1 MEISM
6 ETDRHKDE
14 EQDRRGKDSHYSW
27 GKKEVML
34 FRDLKRLVIE
44 AAQVWL
50 RNTSS
55 TRDASVFI
63 CGADE
68 TETWTPAT
76 TVMIGELIRVEEL
89 LVRTKSPSSERIKA
103 EILLPG
109 IKTQTIY
116 THTQQGTNESERI
129 TYWDHLYCF
138 IFFDPFLYD
147 LLVSLL
153 TLLKALRR
161 LVLAYVCRK
170 TERNHYQDP
179 CHSEEQCVYIR
190 GMLLRMMNWQGT

>member
-1 MEISM
+1 MEISAG
-6 ETDRHKDE
+6 TDRHKDE
-14 EQDRRGKDSHYSW
+14 EQDRRGKDSHSSW

-116 THTQQGTNESERI
+116 THTHTTGDQWIRAN
-129 TYWDHLYCF
+129 HLLG
-138 IFFDPFLYD
+138 P
-147 LLVSLL
+147 SLL
-153 TLLKALRR
+153 LYILWSFPLWPA
-161 LVLAYVCRK
+161 RK
-170 TERNHYQDP
+170 SINTTKTSLP
-179 CHSEEQCVYIR
+179 P
-190 GMLLRMMNWQGT
+190 GTRICL